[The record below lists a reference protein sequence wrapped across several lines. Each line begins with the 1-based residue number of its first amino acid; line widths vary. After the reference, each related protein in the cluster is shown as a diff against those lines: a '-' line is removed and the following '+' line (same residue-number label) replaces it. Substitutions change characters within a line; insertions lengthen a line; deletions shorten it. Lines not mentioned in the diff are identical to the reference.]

1 VLEKNPDTL
10 KIVYK
15 AFPLRSHK
23 LAMPAVQ
30 GALAA
35 HSQGRFWEFHDK
47 VFSYIYPKPGP
58 KKLNNKEL
66 GQIPLNMGLDMARY
80 LKDSASPAVK
90 KIIQRDMQEGKKAG
104 VTGTPT
110 LFINGRRV
118 KNRSPNGL
126 QQMIDSELKKLRD
139 KKNR

>member
-1 VLEKNPDTL
+1 VLEKNPETL

-23 LAMPAVQ
+23 LAGPAVE

-35 HSQGRFWEFHDK
+35 HNQGRFWEFHDK

-58 KKLNNKEL
+58 KKLVK
-66 GQIPLNMGLDMARY
+66 D
-80 LKDSASPAVK
+80 LKSPAIK
-90 KIIQRDMQEGKKAG
+90 KLIQRDMREGRDAG

-110 LFINGRRV
+110 LFINGRRI
-118 KNRSPNGL
+118 KNRSPQGI
-126 QQMIDSELKKLRD
+126 QQMIDSELKKAKG

>member
-1 VLEKNPDTL
+1 MLEKNPDTL

-23 LAMPAVQ
+23 LAGPAVE

-35 HSQGRFWEFHDK
+35 HNQGRFWEFHDK

-58 KKLNNKEL
+58 KKLDNKEL
-66 GQIPLNMGLDMARY
+66 GLIPINMGLDMARY
-80 LKDSASPAVK
+80 LKDSKSPAVK
-90 KIIQRDMQEGKKAG
+90 KIIQRDMQEGRTAG

-110 LFINGRRV
+110 LFINGRKV
-118 KNRSPNGL
+118 KNRSPNGI
-126 QQMIDSELKKLRD
+126 QQMIDSELKKAKR
-139 KKNR
+139 KKKR